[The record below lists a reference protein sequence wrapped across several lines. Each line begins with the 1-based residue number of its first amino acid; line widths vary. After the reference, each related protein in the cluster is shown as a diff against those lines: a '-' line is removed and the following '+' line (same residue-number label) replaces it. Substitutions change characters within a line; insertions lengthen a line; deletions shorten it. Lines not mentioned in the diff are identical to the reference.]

1 VTLRL
6 APADAVPRLAFF
18 VCVCG
23 MLSCGAPPPRAPV
36 PPAQPIAT
44 NVAAPAGVT
53 LAPCVPRGPELCFNA
68 TDDDCNGI
76 IDEGCGVHTGP
87 LQFTIAWGS
96 APADVNLAIVL
107 PTGERIP
114 DGKTKTNE
122 GFTLDRDCP
131 GADRCRDQNVEN
143 IYYGP
148 SGEDRP
154 PRGHY
159 TVEIGLADL
168 RGAPPPIAVRF
179 GARLGPRTV
188 GFDVL
193 MRPGEPPVQ
202 ALSFD
207 VP

>member
-1 VTLRL
+1 
-6 APADAVPRLAFF
+6 
-18 VCVCG
+18 

-131 GADRCRDQNVEN
+131 GADRCRDQNVETFTTARAAKTDRHAGTTRSKSDWPTSAARRRRSPSASARASGR
-143 IYYGP
+143 GP
-148 SGEDRP
+148 SAS
-154 PRGHY
+154 
-159 TVEIGLADL
+159 TC
-168 RGAPPPIAVRF
+168 
-179 GARLGPRTV
+179 
-188 GFDVL
+188 
-193 MRPGEPPVQ
+193 
-202 ALSFD
+202 
-207 VP
+207 